1 MALPA
6 LLCAAAVPAIPS
18 PTPNRTTLLFF
29 NDHALSQRDNVERRV
44 GTPRLL
50 SEYVDP
56 NNLTMNWA
64 FPTVL
69 PCELSSGG
77 RGHCMLYQG
86 FTETTAAQGFSGRPT
101 AKYGVIA
108 ESPDAVRWTA
118 RDTTSELPHLPGRR
132 FPNQVRPW
140 DKERF
145 GGAMAESECT
155 MVDPL
160 AAGTAEHYKM
170 LLSNTKYSPH
180 PLGGSNSS
188 TYFASSD
195 AIHWQERTWPFTQ
208 PVSARRRLAAGTGAA
223 RFPRSQQWSCGQGS
237 QVFFGYFNPLQQRTT
252 IVSRPDGS
260 DRRVVT
266 HSVAWGENFSSAE
279 WSLDT
284 DALDSPLSEVYGMP
298 VVAYRGYFVALPW
311 M

>member
-1 MALPA
+1 
-6 LLCAAAVPAIPS
+6 
-18 PTPNRTTLLFF
+18 
-29 NDHALSQRDNVERRV
+29 
-44 GTPRLL
+44 
-50 SEYVDP
+50 
-56 NNLTMNWA
+56 
-64 FPTVL
+64 
-69 PCELSSGG
+69 
-77 RGHCMLYQG
+77 
-86 FTETTAAQGFSGRPT
+86 
-101 AKYGVIA
+101 
-108 ESPDAVRWTA
+108 
-118 RDTTSELPHLPGRR
+118 
-132 FPNQVRPW
+132 
-140 DKERF
+140 
-145 GGAMAESECT
+145 
-155 MVDPL
+155 
-160 AAGTAEHYKM
+160 M

-188 TYFASSD
+188 TYFASKD
-195 AIHWQERTWPFTQ
+195 LIHWEERTWPFTQ

-237 QVFFGYFNPLQQRTT
+237 QVFFGYFNPVQQRTT